1 MTSITGTGPAASA
14 GEELTMPEG
23 PRGPGLDPAQA
34 YALGADS
41 EERAR
46 LIRQSDELRPEAEAL
61 LARVGLRPG
70 DAALDLG
77 CGPRGILD
85 LLAAA
90 VSPGGRVAG
99 LDADPGHVAAAAA
112 RYARSGPG
120 NLQVIR
126 GDARHTGLPS
136 GSFDLV
142 HARTL
147 LVTIPEPAEVLAEM
161 VRLARPGGWVA
172 SQEPDVGHALCYPP
186 LPAWDRLQEIFRA
199 AFTRAGADL
208 HIGRRLAEMYRQAG
222 LVDIQVQVHAGTY
235 PAGHSRRTVIPDL
248 VRSLRP
254 VIAELG
260 VTSDAELDEVDLAV
274 RRHLDD
280 PDTLMMPHL
289 LVAAWGRK
297 PERRAPD
304 AYLRE
309 PPAADGPGPQLR
321 LPGIHQLPALI
332 ACPAARPR
340 SGP

>member
-1 MTSITGTGPAASA
+1 MTAVTGTGPPAST
-14 GEELTMPEG
+14 GEELPLSDG
-23 PRGPGLDPAQA
+23 PDSPGLGPQQV
-34 YALGADS
+34 YALGADTG
-41 EERAR
+41 ERAR
-46 LIRQSDELRPEAEAL
+46 LIRQSGELRPEAEAL
-61 LARVGLRPG
+61 LTRIGLRPG

-77 CGPRGILD
+77 CGPRGILG

-90 VSPGGRVAG
+90 VSPGGRVVG

-112 RYARSGPG
+112 GYPRSGPG
-120 NLQVIR
+120 NVQVIR

-172 SQEPDVGHALCYPP
+172 SQEPDVEHALCHPP
-186 LPAWDRLQEIFRA
+186 LPAWDRLWEIFRA

-208 HIGRRLAEMYRQAG
+208 HTGRRLVQMYRRAG
-222 LVDIQVQVHAGTY
+222 LQDVQVQVHAGTY

-254 VIAELG
+254 VIGELGLASGAEL
-260 VTSDAELDEVDLAV
+260 AEVDRAV

-289 LVAAWGRK
+289 LVAVWGRK
-297 PERRAPD
+297 PEMATK
-304 AYLRE
+304 
-309 PPAADGPGPQLR
+309 
-321 LPGIHQLPALI
+321 
-332 ACPAARPR
+332 
-340 SGP
+340 S